1 MISVINII
9 ELSNIL
15 PEKSFL
21 VVNVY
26 HVTINYSPFIYMSI
40 FIPFKFILTVRLLNS
55 EELH

>member
-21 VVNVY
+21 VVN
-26 HVTINYSPFIYMSI
+26 VTINYSPFIYMSI